1 MGLHSTIFGPVK
13 YSYLPQHLRPEE
25 IVGGNGMV
33 EMGTFV
39 AILLGQVMGAWLITV
54 HPDGVVASVGVIT
67 IAILGWLTS
76 RFIPRTPAG
85 APALEI
91 DWNPITSTY
100 RNIQLANTTRSV
112 WLSVL
117 GISWFWFYGATLLA
131 QFPTYSKEVIGGNEA
146 TFIAMLSIFSIGIG
160 AGSLLCEKLSSSR
173 VEIGLVP
180 FGAIGLTVFG
190 VDMYLATA
198 PAQVVG
204 QLTARLIADLILLG
218 MAGGLYIVPLY
229 ALIQTRTE
237 KQYQSRI
244 IAANNIMNAAFMVV
258 SAIVSLILLKFVHLS
273 IAQLFLVTAIFNAVV
288 AIYIYSLVPEFLM
301 RFITWLLVH
310 SIYRLKKCGVVNIPE
325 QGAALLIC
333 NHVSFVDP
341 MIIMAACPRPI
352 RFVMDHNIFK
362 LPILRFAFRDAKAI
376 PIAPAKEDAEMLEQ
390 AYDEIAAALQA
401 GELVAIFPEGG
412 ITRDGELKS
421 FKNGVEKILERTP
434 VPVVPMALQGLW
446 GSFFSRKDG
455 PAMTKPLRRG
465 LFNKITLTIDQPMAP
480 EALTA
485 EIMQRKVESL
495 LTK

>member
-1 MGLHSTIFGPVK
+1 
-13 YSYLPQHLRPEE
+13 
-25 IVGGNGMV
+25 
-33 EMGTFV
+33 
-39 AILLGQVMGAWLITV
+39 
-54 HPDGVVASVGVIT
+54 
-67 IAILGWLTS
+67 
-76 RFIPRTPAG
+76 
-85 APALEI
+85 
-91 DWNPITSTY
+91 
-100 RNIQLANTTRSV
+100 
-112 WLSVL
+112 
-117 GISWFWFYGATLLA
+117 
-131 QFPTYSKEVIGGNEA
+131 
-146 TFIAMLSIFSIGIG
+146 
-160 AGSLLCEKLSSSR
+160 

-190 VDMYLATA
+190 VDLYFATA
-198 PAQVVG
+198 HAQIVG

-258 SAIVSLILLKFVHLS
+258 SAIVSLILLKFIHLS
-273 IAQLFLVTAIFNAVV
+273 IAQLFLATAIFNAVV

-310 SIYRLKKCGVVNIPE
+310 SIYRLKKHGVENIPE
-325 QGAALLIC
+325 EGAALLIC

-341 MIIMAACPRPI
+341 MVIMAASPRPI

-412 ITRDGELKS
+412 ITRDGELKP
-421 FKNGVEKILERTP
+421 FKNGVEKILARTP

-465 LFNKITLTIDQPMAP
+465 LFNNITLLIDEPMRP
-480 EALTA
+480 DGLTA
-485 EIMQRKVESL
+485 EKMQMKVETL
-495 LTK
+495 LTNSQ